1 VARLGSA
8 TTDTGRWDMELSG
21 LVDAADVVRFSVA
34 WRGSVRQA
42 KKNWRGKKMK
52 ATKSEISKVMA
63 FLGSKTSARKKR
75 SARAN
80 AKLPRPRRKRRRHK

>member
-1 VARLGSA
+1 
-8 TTDTGRWDMELSG
+8 
-21 LVDAADVVRFSVA
+21 
-34 WRGSVRQA
+34 
-42 KKNWRGKKMK
+42 MK